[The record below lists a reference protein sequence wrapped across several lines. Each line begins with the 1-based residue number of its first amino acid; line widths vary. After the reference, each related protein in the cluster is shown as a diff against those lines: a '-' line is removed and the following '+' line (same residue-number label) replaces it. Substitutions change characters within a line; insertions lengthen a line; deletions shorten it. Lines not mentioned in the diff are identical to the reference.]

1 VRKPLLVVMAIALVF
16 TSCDRSDDA
25 GTDSGGGGGDGSGT
39 SATVEPPIPLGDAR
53 CEEIQ
58 AAVDY
63 FDQEFVF
70 RAEVDNILSGIVV
83 SPEDAPPNI
92 HRFEVLAVRDQWS
105 LCAIDAPPYAE
116 EVAANS
122 SLSYDS
128 PRASAVRASLKSQDI
143 HAFDKGTDSAID
155 FLGARTCIAAR
166 ALQPLSTTE
175 IEQIAVGLIDR
186 YGRMDTVEAGKVFY
200 IIMSAYCPDVD
211 LIGGS

>member
-1 VRKPLLVVMAIALVF
+1 MMAIALVF

-25 GTDSGGGGGDGSGT
+25 GTDSGGGGGDGSGST
-39 SATVEPPIPLGDAR
+39 GTVEPPIPFSDAR

-70 RAEVDNILSGIVV
+70 RAEVDNILSGIGL
-83 SPEDAPPNI
+83 SEDAPPNI
-92 HRFEVLAVRDQWS
+92 RRIAVLAVRDQWS
-105 LCAIDAPPYAE
+105 LYAIDAPPYAKE
-116 EVAANS
+116 IATN
-122 SLSYDS
+122 SLSEDS

-155 FLGARTCIAAR
+155 ILGDRICNVARPI
-166 ALQPLSTTE
+166 QPISTTE

-186 YGRMDTVEAGKVFY
+186 YGRMDTVEAGKVFF
-200 IIMSAYCPDVD
+200 IVKSAYCPDLD

>member
-1 VRKPLLVVMAIALVF
+1 MMAIALVF

-39 SATVEPPIPLGDAR
+39 TATVEPPIPLGDAR

-58 AAVDY
+58 AAVNY

-70 RAEVDNILSGIVV
+70 RAEVDNILSGIVL

-92 HRFEVLAVRDQWS
+92 RRIAVLTVRDQWS

-116 EVAANS
+116 KVAAN

-143 HAFDKGTDSAID
+143 HAFDTGTDSAID
-155 FLGARTCIAAR
+155 ILGDRICMAAR
-166 ALQPLSTTE
+166 ALQPISATE

-186 YGRMDTVEAGKVFY
+186 YGRMDKVEAGKVFY
-200 IIMSAYCPDVD
+200 IVKSAYCPDLD

>member
-25 GTDSGGGGGDGSGT
+25 GPDSRGGGGDGSGT
-39 SATVEPPIPLGDAR
+39 TATVEPPIPLGDAR

-70 RAEVDNILSGIVV
+70 RAEVDNILSGIVP

-92 HRFEVLAVRDQWS
+92 RRFEVLAVRDQWS

-116 EVAANS
+116 EVAAN

-166 ALQPLSTTE
+166 ALQPISTTE

-186 YGRMDTVEAGKVFY
+186 YGRMDTMEAEKVFVVVK
-200 IIMSAYCPDVD
+200 SAYCPKVD

>member
-39 SATVEPPIPLGDAR
+39 TATVEPPIPFGDAR

-70 RAEVDNILSGIVV
+70 RAEVDNILSGIRQ
-83 SPEDAPPNI
+83 SEDAPPNI
-92 HRFEVLAVRDQWS
+92 RRVAVLAVRDQWS
-105 LCAIDAPPYAE
+105 LCAIDVPPYAE
-116 EVAANS
+116 ATKP
-122 SLSYDS
+122 LSEDS
-128 PRASAVRASLKSQDI
+128 PRASAVRDSAKSQDM

-155 FLGARTCIAAR
+155 FLGDRTCIAAR
-166 ALQPLSTTE
+166 ALQPISTTE

-186 YGRMDTVEAGKVFY
+186 YGRMDTMEADKVFN
-200 IIMSAYCPDVD
+200 IVMSAYCPDVD

>member
-1 VRKPLLVVMAIALVF
+1 MMAIALVF

-25 GTDSGGGGGDGSGT
+25 GTDSGGGGGDGSGST
-39 SATVEPPIPLGDAR
+39 GTVESPIPLGDAR

-70 RAEVDNILSGIVV
+70 RAEVDNILSGIVL

-92 HRFEVLAVRDQWS
+92 RRIAVLAVRDQWS
-105 LCAIDAPPYAE
+105 LCAIDAPPSAE
-116 EVAANS
+116 KVAAN

-155 FLGARTCIAAR
+155 FLGDRTCIAAR
-166 ALQPLSTTE
+166 ARESLSTTE
-175 IEQIAVGLIDR
+175 IEQIALGPIDR
-186 YGRMDTVEAGKVFY
+186 YGRMETSSCRPIARTWT
-200 IIMSAYCPDVD
+200 
-211 LIGGS
+211 

>member
-25 GTDSGGGGGDGSGT
+25 GTDSGGGGGDGSGST
-39 SATVEPPIPLGDAR
+39 RTVEPAIPFSDAR

-58 AAVDY
+58 TAVDY

-70 RAEVDNILSGIVV
+70 RAEVDNILSGIVL

-92 HRFEVLAVRDQWS
+92 RRIAVLAVRDQWS
-105 LCAIDAPPYAE
+105 LCAIDASPYAE
-116 EVAANS
+116 KVAAN

-155 FLGARTCIAAR
+155 ILGDRTCIAAR
-166 ALQPLSTTE
+166 ALQPISTTE

-186 YGRMDTVEAGKVFY
+186 YGRMDTMGAEKVFV
-200 IIMSAYCPDVD
+200 IVKSAYCPEVD

>member
-16 TSCDRSDDA
+16 TSCDTSDDA
-25 GTDSGGGGGDGSGT
+25 GTDSGEGGGDGSGST
-39 SATVEPPIPLGDAR
+39 GTVEPPIPFGDAR

-70 RAEVDNILSGIVV
+70 RAEVDNILSGIGL
-83 SPEDAPPNI
+83 SEDAPPNI
-92 HRFEVLAVRDQWS
+92 RRFAVLTVRDQWS
-105 LCAIDAPPYAE
+105 LCAVDAPPYAE
-116 EVAANS
+116 KVAAN

-155 FLGARTCIAAR
+155 FLGERTCIAAG

-186 YGRMDTVEAGKVFY
+186 YGRMDTMEAEKVFV
-200 IIMSAYCPDVD
+200 IVKSAYCPKVD